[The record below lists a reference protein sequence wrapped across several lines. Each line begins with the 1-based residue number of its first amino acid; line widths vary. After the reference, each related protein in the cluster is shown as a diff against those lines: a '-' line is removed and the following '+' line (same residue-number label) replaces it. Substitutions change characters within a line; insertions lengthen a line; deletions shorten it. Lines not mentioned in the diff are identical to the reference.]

1 VTKNLKRLIYKK
13 LKSIGGIMAR
23 RSESFDAVIAEKMK
37 NIEFARETLIASID
51 HFGDTVEVA
60 LKGTI
65 EKMGIKEFSV
75 LSDIPIQKI
84 SDFIKG
90 KRNLKVETLNKYLA
104 VFKLKSKLVVV
115 EEENDDVA

>member
-1 VTKNLKRLIYKK
+1 
-13 LKSIGGIMAR
+13 MAR

-65 EKMGIKEFSV
+65 EKMGIKEFSL

>member
-1 VTKNLKRLIYKK
+1 
-13 LKSIGGIMAR
+13 MPR

-51 HFGDTVEVA
+51 HVGETVEVA

-75 LSDIPIQKI
+75 LSGIPIQKI

-90 KRNLKVETLNKYLA
+90 KRNLKVETLDKYLA
-104 VFKLKSKLVVV
+104 VFKLKSKLVVIK
-115 EEENDDVA
+115 EENDDVA